1 MGKKTQILVNTAIE
15 ALYLTNPQVVSA
27 PLGEYGG
34 LPWLFKEG
42 AERPMD
48 IHFEN
53 AYLGEE
59 VLYPPFQNETMLLAP
74 GVHLHWIVP
83 VFLGREVDGKIP
95 AAPNRWKV
103 TRTRGG
109 MDKSWLVVSD
119 FVHEPVIDEGV
130 IQLTDDYSIFP
141 IPRNAPM
148 PPGKPPFCYLGKKFE
163 FNALPQATEFQ
174 KNSFKTRFQK
184 DLTVLGFGHVQFSAS
199 YPNCKT
205 VFGFHDPDGIINDS
219 YSVSGWHADSQ
230 DDMLIRSIKGKFSGP
245 DISKPDLQN
254 HLSAQFDLDFD
265 VDGSLPKNPEITVY
279 QSKVKIDA
287 NPPGIDLKALY
298 GHSNLHI
305 SVGNN
310 AIEAISSLLSIK
322 MGGTAINFVLDE
334 DQLEFMMMN
343 EQMDGNL
350 VDHAHKFIEERHRSG
365 FTLNKGGS
373 VYAFKEHRIGKTPD
387 FEGYALLPE
396 LYDRL
401 NELNEIQQ
409 QLNEK
414 QNELEDEKGQLYT
427 DWYKYMRAAY
437 PPLGARDDFPDRDD
451 LEMLVRFAGLKTV
464 GIKEKEIKDLESE
477 IESKLKTLRDGYI
490 DFITKCIKGHP
501 QAGQTEIEVKKKA
514 VSDMETALEKAT
526 TTDDELRISRELGAA
541 RKELEQ
547 LEIDAAVHA
556 LLQQTLE
563 NAKNSAQSYPFKQL
577 PEKPFWE
584 PNEPVIAIDG
594 FSFSG
599 RQEIK
604 QCVITDGDFDGN
616 NYPSGGARFPEQL
629 LSNLSWCPF
638 YLEWAVSLEDAPI
651 DVNGLPSEEL
661 KNIFFS
667 NYYLDD
673 DSPGIYK
680 KDISAAKYSDNDSYF
695 QGGTILNPYMQG
707 IFKEKLEKY
716 ISYCDQM
723 ITTQGAN
730 PTYWKNNKNFAN
742 NALIS
747 LATSDILCQRL
758 SGFNA
763 ACLMLRQVPQLE
775 MKEPLGFEPSSE
787 FTKMVNETCA
797 GGKKLSPS
805 VMYDFLPVRNGA
817 FKIAKLRFIDNF
829 GISKDL
835 DNPANIKPADTLC
848 AEELRKS
855 EDFGAAM
862 NAAQILNRF
871 KEVFLPPRIVQPCR
885 LNFHFLEGE
894 NERMTDNPNVSP
906 VIGWLIPN
914 FLDENLMVFAA
925 DGVALGTLEKEGI
938 WKNLPWET
946 DQADVESKVQDKY
959 FRKVIQQLINTENN
973 ERGFIDA
980 FLSAAE
986 AGLENIAPADNA
998 LHNARALLVGRPI
1011 AVVRVETG
1019 LQIKGYAAIDQS
1031 WHSSMVDAGKVRS
1044 MSNDD
1049 GFLSRQ
1055 DRFSGNWR
1063 EVELPLRL
1071 GEYRQLND
1079 GLIGYWKEEGGQLS
1093 DIFYAPQVDADA
1105 SARFIIS
1112 RDDDAKDTTNQ
1123 LFIHRIQA
1131 DGPSHRFT
1139 VLMDPRALLHATT
1152 GILPTEAI
1160 AIPAELYEPA
1170 LEKMCLWF
1178 ETGPILQYDE
1188 KLKEGTAE
1196 ATPKEVLQVDLPQI
1210 PEYQWKWMEKGIPG
1224 AAAGQPNLTD
1234 TQKPEFAKL
1243 YEQLPEIKNG
1253 YLLLV
1258 PKEKI

>member
-15 ALYLTNPQVVSA
+15 ALYLSNPQVVSA

-34 LPWLFKEG
+34 LPWLFREG

-83 VFLGREVDGKIP
+83 AFLGREVDGEIP
-95 AAPNRWKV
+95 AAPNRWLV

-109 MDKSWLVVSD
+109 TDKSWLVVSD
-119 FVHEPVIDEGV
+119 FTHEPAVENGIV
-130 IQLTDDYSIFP
+130 QLIDDYSIFP
-141 IPRNAPM
+141 IPRSAPERV
-148 PPGKPPFCYLGKKFE
+148 GKPPFCYLGKKFE
-163 FNALPQATEFQ
+163 FNALPKETEFQ
-174 KNSFKTRFQK
+174 KNSFKTRFGK
-184 DLTVLGFGHVQFSAS
+184 NLTVLGFGHVQFSAS

-205 VFGFHDPDGIINDS
+205 IFGFHDPEGKINDS

-230 DDMLIRSIKGKFSGP
+230 DDMLIRSIKGKFAGP
-245 DISKPDLQN
+245 DISKPDLKN
-254 HLSAQFDLDFD
+254 YLSAQFDLDFD
-265 VDGSLPKNPEITVY
+265 VDGSLPKLPEITVY

-287 NPPGIDLKALY
+287 NPPGIDLKVLY
-298 GHSNLHI
+298 WHSNLHI

-310 AIEAISSLLSIK
+310 AIEAISSLLSQK
-322 MGGTAINFVLDE
+322 MGGTVINFVVDE
-334 DQLEFMMMN
+334 DQLEYMMMN
-343 EQMDGNL
+343 EQMDGHL
-350 VDHAHKFIEERHRSG
+350 VDHAHKFIEERHRRG
-365 FTLNKGGS
+365 FSLSKGGS

-387 FEGYALLPE
+387 FEGYALVPE

-451 LEMLVRFAGLKTV
+451 LEMLVRFTGLKTV
-464 GIKEKEIKDLESE
+464 GLKEKEIETLESQ
-477 IESKLKTLRDGYI
+477 IESKLKTLRDN
-490 DFITKCIKGHP
+490 FIAFIVQCIARHP
-501 QAGQTEIEVKKKA
+501 KAGQTEINAKKTTVAGK
-514 VSDMETALEKAT
+514 ETELEKAT
-526 TTDDELRISRELGAA
+526 TTDEGLRISRELGAA

-556 LLQQTLE
+556 LLQQTKQ
-563 NAKNSAQSYPFKQL
+563 NANNPAQSYPFKQL

-604 QCVITDGDFDGN
+604 KCVITDGDFDSN

-629 LSNLSWCPF
+629 LSKLSWCPF

-651 DVNGLPSEEL
+651 DVNGLSSEVL

-680 KDISAAKYSDNDSYF
+680 KDINAAKYSDNDSYF

-707 IFKEKLEKY
+707 VFKEKLEKY
-716 ISYCDQM
+716 MRYCDQM
-723 ITTQGAN
+723 ITTPGAN
-730 PTYWKNNKNFAN
+730 TNEWNGNKNFAQ
-742 NALIS
+742 NALNH

-775 MKEPLGFEPSSE
+775 MKEPLGFEPSLE
-787 FTKMVNETCA
+787 FTKIVNETCA
-797 GGKKLSPS
+797 GGKNLSPS

-817 FKIAKLRFIDNF
+817 LKITKLRFIDNF
-829 GISKDL
+829 GISEDL

-862 NAAQILNRF
+862 NVAQIANRF

-925 DGVALGTLEKEGI
+925 DGVALGTLEKEGT
-938 WKNLPWET
+938 WQNLPWET
-946 DQADVESKVQDKY
+946 GQADVESKVQDKY
-959 FRKVIQQLINTENN
+959 FRKVIQQLISTENK
-973 ERGFIDA
+973 EAGFIDA
-980 FLSAAE
+980 FLSAVE
-986 AGLENIAPADNA
+986 AALENIAPADNA
-998 LHNARALLVGRPI
+998 LHNAMALLVGRPI

-1031 WHSSMVDAGKVRS
+1031 WHSTMVDAGKVRS
-1044 MSNDD
+1044 LPEN
-1049 GFLSRQ
+1049 GHLSRTE
-1055 DRFSGNWR
+1055 RFSGNWR

-1079 GLIGYWKEEGGQLS
+1079 GLVGYWKEEQGQLS
-1093 DIFYAPQVDADA
+1093 DIFYAPQVDVDA
-1105 SARFIIS
+1105 SAGFITS
-1112 RDDDAKDTTNQ
+1112 RDDDARDTASQ
-1123 LFIHRIQA
+1123 RFVHRIQA

-1152 GILPTEAI
+1152 GILPTEAV

-1178 ETGPILQYDE
+1178 ETGPLLQYGE
-1188 KLKEGTAE
+1188 KLWEKTEQAE
-1196 ATPKEVLQVDLPQI
+1196 PREALLLDLPQV
-1210 PEYQWKWMEKGIPG
+1210 PEYQWKWMEKGAPG